1 MVTFL
6 KIVFLVLRPR
16 KFIYKSKFKKRLF
29 KNSTNSK
36 LSYGHIGL
44 KVLQPLQFNSKQLF
58 RLKILVKKSAKKSDK
73 TRKHV

>member
-1 MVTFL
+1 M
-6 KIVFLVLRPR
+6 VLRPR
-16 KFIYKSKFKKRLF
+16 KFVYKSKFKRRVFKTS
-29 KNSTNSK
+29 KNSS